1 MELQLISFIV
11 CLLLF
16 ICDAKRDT
24 DLYCAVCRAMVDEVN
39 YAISKVDP
47 KKKVQVGSFRV
58 DSKGN
63 QDTYQVPY
71 ARSEVHLTELLESIC
86 DKFNSDYAL
95 SKNKLGK
102 TSVAR
107 TASRDGKGL
116 MLQDITINQDNQK
129 LMKFA
134 CDSII
139 EEHEEEMASA
149 FKKNVED
156 IEAIICNEISEL
168 CTEEDLQVPL
178 PITEM
183 GSKETVDTGENRD
196 TSSTAGGDGYATQ
209 KKPDGKIVSEK
220 SNKEEL

>member
-134 CDSII
+134 
-139 EEHEEEMASA
+139 
-149 FKKNVED
+149 NVED